1 MSSNHV
7 EVTSADIARI
17 TGVRPTA
24 VSNWRRRHE
33 DFPQPVGGTERSPR
47 FDLGEVE
54 AWLRREGK
62 TPEIPPGQRL
72 WQALGSVRDVMPLDD
87 ALGMAGTLLLHLHE
101 HPGTT
106 VPPTAS
112 GCSRLMQAA
121 DQTLTLSRG
130 ARAGVTALLAHS
142 PGHEFGPGQI
152 QLLRAAADAADADG
166 PAAAFE
172 ELCTRYLSGGPR
184 AGFNPTPPALASL
197 MVALA
202 GPTQGTLLDPACG
215 SGTIMLAAADAGFTR
230 LHGQEQNP
238 SLARLAALR
247 LAFRAAVSGG
257 PTVVYDVHAEDFLRH
272 PAYPRRASAVVG
284 NPPFAD
290 RTWGHE
296 DLADSPVWGY
306 GVPPRGESELAWAQQ
321 ALAHALPGAPVV
333 LLMPPAAAV
342 RPSGRRIRAA
352 LLRRGALRA
361 VISLPPG
368 FAAHYNLPLQIW
380 VMRRPEVS
388 AHDLGER
395 DGTGHLLVVDASEVA
410 EPLPVVTEIWS
421 DYHAAP
427 ESFAPRPGM
436 ARMVPLIELL
446 HDADVTPR
454 RHLPQAEPG
463 RMPQEA
469 LVAARSV
476 FEAAASALT
485 TRVPPL
491 PLSPELSTDDLPTAR
506 TVALGDLIKSGAIVH
521 HRPGPPS
528 GPDEAPS
535 EPGEARYLLVR
546 DITSG
551 RPASGIGPAPEE
563 PLLYPLIRAGDILL
577 PMLARE
583 VVARVATGGDVGT
596 YAGSGIH
603 HLRVTDPELV
613 DPWYLAG
620 FLSSAEG
627 GRQAASVTSTLSTR
641 TRVDPRRVRIP
652 LPPIGRQRAYGHAFR
667 SIAEFTTAVRAVHD
681 LGIGLARDLTETI
694 AADLRASLA
703 DNQPAAHR

>member
-1 MSSNHV
+1 
-7 EVTSADIARI
+7 
-17 TGVRPTA
+17 
-24 VSNWRRRHE
+24 
-33 DFPQPVGGTERSPR
+33 
-47 FDLGEVE
+47 
-54 AWLRREGK
+54 
-62 TPEIPPGQRL
+62 
-72 WQALGSVRDVMPLDD
+72 MPLDD
-87 ALGMAGTLLLHLHE
+87 AVGMAGTLLLHLHE

-106 VPPTAS
+106 IPPTAS

-121 DQTLTLSRG
+121 DQTLSVARG

-142 PGHEFGPGQI
+142 PGHEFGPRQT
-152 QLLRAAADAADADG
+152 QLLRAAADAANADG

-172 ELCTRYLSGGPR
+172 ELCTQYLSGGPR
-184 AGFNPTPPALASL
+184 AAFNPTPPALATL

-202 GPTQGTLLDPACG
+202 GPAHGTLLDPACG

-247 LAFRAAVSGG
+247 LAFRAAVSGS

-290 RTWGHE
+290 RAWGYE
-296 DLADSPVWGY
+296 DLADSPLWEY
-306 GVPPRGESELAWAQQ
+306 GVPPRGESELAWVQH

-368 FAAHYNLPLQIW
+368 FAAHYALPLQIW
-380 VMRRPEVS
+380 VLRRPEAS
-388 AHDLGER
+388 APPLGER
-395 DGTGHLLVVDASEVA
+395 AGNDHLLVVDASEVT

-436 ARMVPLIELL
+436 ARTVPLIELL

-469 LVAARSV
+469 LVAARSA
-476 FEAAASALT
+476 FEAASSALP
-485 TRVPPL
+485 TRMPPL
-491 PLSPELSTDDLPTAR
+491 PLLPEPSTDERLTAQ

-528 GPDEAPS
+528 GADEVPS

-551 RPASGIGPAPEE
+551 RPASGVGPAPAE

-577 PMLARE
+577 PTLARE
-583 VVARVATGGDVGT
+583 VVTRVATGEDVGT
-596 YAGSGIH
+596 YAGSGVH

-620 FLSSAEG
+620 FLASAEG

-652 LPPIGRQRAYGHAFR
+652 LPPIDRQRAYGHAFR

-681 LGIGLARDLTETI
+681 LGIDLARDLAETV
-694 AADLRASLA
+694 AADLRASLT
-703 DNQPAAHR
+703 DSRPTAHR

>member
-1 MSSNHV
+1 MSSNRV

-62 TPEIPPGQRL
+62 TSEIPPAQRL
-72 WQALGSVRDVMPLDD
+72 WQALGSVADVMPLDD
-87 ALGMAGTLLLHLHE
+87 ALGMAGTLLLHLRE
-101 HPGTT
+101 HPGIT
-106 VPPTAS
+106 VPPNAS
-112 GCSRLMQAA
+112 GCSRLMEAA
-121 DQTLTLSRG
+121 DRTLTLARG

-142 PGHEFGPGQI
+142 PGHEFGPRQI
-152 QLLRAAADAADADG
+152 QLLRAAADAADTDG
-166 PAAAFE
+166 ATAAFE
-172 ELCTRYLSGGPR
+172 ELCARYLSGGPR
-184 AGFNPTPPALASL
+184 AGFNPTPPALATL

-202 GPTQGTLLDPACG
+202 GPARGTLLDPACG
-215 SGTIMLAAADAGFTR
+215 SGTIMLAAADAGFGR

-290 RTWGHE
+290 RTWGYE
-296 DLADSPVWGY
+296 DLADSPAWEY
-306 GVPPRGESELAWAQQ
+306 GVPPRSESELAWAQQ

-333 LLMPPAAAV
+333 LLMPPAVAA

-368 FAAHYNLPLQIW
+368 FAAHYALPLQIW
-380 VMRRPEVS
+380 VLRRPEAAAPS
-388 AHDLGER
+388 LGER
-395 DGTGHLLVVDASEVA
+395 NGSDHLLVVDASEVA

-421 DYHAAP
+421 DYIAAP
-427 ESFAPRPGM
+427 ESFTLRPGM
-436 ARMVPLIELL
+436 ARTVPLIDVLD
-446 HDADVTPR
+446 DADVTPR
-454 RHLPQAEPG
+454 RHLPRAEPA
-463 RMPQEA
+463 RMPHEV
-469 LVAARSV
+469 LVAARSA
-476 FEAAASALT
+476 FETAASALLT
-485 TRVPPL
+485 CMPPL
-491 PLSPELSTDDLPTAR
+491 SLLPEPSKDKQLTAR

-521 HRPGPPS
+521 HRPGPLVGS
-528 GPDEAPS
+528 DEVPS
-535 EPGEARYLLVR
+535 EPGEARFLLVR

-577 PMLARE
+577 PVMARD
-583 VVARVATGGDVGT
+583 VVARVAAGEDVGA
-596 YAGSGIH
+596 YPGSGVH

-620 FLSSAEG
+620 YLSSAEG
-627 GRQAASVTSTLSTR
+627 SRQAASVTSTLSTR
-641 TRVDPRRVRIP
+641 TRVDPRRVRLP
-652 LPPIGRQRAYGHAFR
+652 LPPIDRQNAYGQAFR
-667 SIAEFTTAVRAVHD
+667 SIAEFATVVRAVHN
-681 LGIGLARDLTETI
+681 LGIGLARDLSESV
-694 AADLRASLA
+694 AADLRVPLG
-703 DNQPAAHR
+703 DNQPAAH

>member
-1 MSSNHV
+1 MSRNRV

-17 TGVRPTA
+17 AGVRPTA

-62 TPEIPPGQRL
+62 TPEIPPAQRL
-72 WQALGSVRDVMPLDD
+72 WQALSSVGDAMPLDD

-106 VPPTAS
+106 VPSTAS

-121 DQTLTLSRG
+121 DQTLALSRG

-142 PGHEFGPGQI
+142 PGHEFGPRQI
-152 QLLRAAADAADADG
+152 QLLRAAAEAAAADG
-166 PAAAFE
+166 PATAFE
-172 ELCTRYLSGGPR
+172 ELCSRYLSGGPR

-202 GPTQGTLLDPACG
+202 GPAHGTLLDPACG
-215 SGTIMLAAADAGFTR
+215 SGTILFAAADAGFTR
-230 LHGQEQNP
+230 LHGQERKA
-238 SLARLAALR
+238 SVARLAALR
-247 LAFRAAVSGG
+247 LAFRAAVSSG
-257 PTVVYDVHAEDFLRH
+257 PTVVYDVHAEDFLRL

-290 RTWGHE
+290 RTWGYE
-296 DLADSPVWGY
+296 DLADSPVWEY
-306 GVPPRGESELAWAQQ
+306 GVPPRGESELAWVQQ

-368 FAAHYNLPLQIW
+368 FAAHYALPLQIW
-380 VMRRPEVS
+380 VLRRPETLS
-388 AHDLGER
+388 SGEPAAI
-395 DGTGHLLVVDASEVA
+395 DHLLVVDASEIA
-410 EPLPVVTEIWS
+410 EPLPLVTEIWS

-427 ESFAPRPGM
+427 ESFAPRPGL
-436 ARMVPLIELL
+436 ARTVPLIEML

-454 RHLPQAEPG
+454 RHLPQAEAG
-463 RMPQEA
+463 KVAQET
-469 LVAARSV
+469 LVAIRSA
-476 FEAAASALT
+476 FEAAASALP

-491 PLSPELSTDDLPTAR
+491 PLLPELSTDSLLTAR
-506 TVALGDLIKSGAIVH
+506 TVVLGDLIKSGAIVH
-521 HRPGPPS
+521 HRPGPKS
-528 GPDEAPS
+528 GPDEAPAQ
-535 EPGEARYLLVR
+535 PAEARYLLVR

-563 PLLYPLIRAGDILL
+563 PLLYPLIRAGDVLL
-577 PMLARE
+577 PVLAHE
-583 VVARVATGGDVGT
+583 VVARVATGDDVGT
-596 YAGSGIH
+596 YAGSGVH

-627 GRQAASVTSTLSTR
+627 GRQAASVTSSPSTR
-641 TRVDPRRVRIP
+641 YRVDPRRVRIP
-652 LPPIGRQRAYGHAFR
+652 LPPIDRQRAYGHTFR
-667 SIAEFTTAVRAVHD
+667 SIAEFTTAVRTVHD
-681 LGIGLARDLTETI
+681 LGIDLARDLAETVT
-694 AADLRASLA
+694 ADLRASLTDSRPTA
-703 DNQPAAHR
+703 RR